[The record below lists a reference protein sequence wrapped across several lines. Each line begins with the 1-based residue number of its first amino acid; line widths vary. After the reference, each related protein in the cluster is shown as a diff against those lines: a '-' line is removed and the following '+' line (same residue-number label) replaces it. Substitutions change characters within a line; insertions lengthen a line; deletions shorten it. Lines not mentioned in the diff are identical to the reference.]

1 MRLSDL
7 TDMQRSALQEIGGIG
22 AGHAATALAQLVDRS
37 IALDVPSL
45 EIIPLE
51 WVPDLLG
58 GPERI
63 VFAAFSRLR
72 GEMSGGV
79 LFIADRAAALSLI
92 DLLHGRQ
99 PGETLS
105 FGETEQALL
114 QRVSAAII
122 SAYVTAVGR
131 MADLTVV
138 PTEPELAFEM
148 VGALL
153 ESAVTSVE
161 PTAEDAALVRARFVA
176 EGEAVESALLFA
188 PDAESLAVM
197 LGRLNVL

>member
-1 MRLSDL
+1 MKLANL

-22 AGHAATALAQLVDRS
+22 AGHAATALSQLVDRAV
-37 IALDVPSL
+37 ALDVPSL
-45 EIIPLE
+45 EIVPLE
-51 WVPDLLG
+51 WVPELLG

-79 LFIADRAAALSLI
+79 MFVADREAALALV
-92 DLLHGRQ
+92 DLLHGRA
-99 PGETLS
+99 PGATIS

-114 QRVSAAII
+114 QRVAAALI
-122 SAYVTAVGR
+122 SAYVTAIGR
-131 MADLTVV
+131 MADLDVV
-138 PTEPELAFEM
+138 PTEPQLAFEM

-153 ESAVTSVE
+153 EAAIASVE
-161 PTAEDAALVRARFVA
+161 PTAEDAALVRARFVS
-176 EGEAVESALLFA
+176 EGESVESALLFA
-188 PDAESLAVM
+188 PDAESLKAL